1 MTIAS
6 PSPVEEAL
14 GHLGAALMQAAPSDD
29 QIIMDHVRNAH
40 AILLNLFREELKAE
54 RRAAA

>member
-1 MTIAS
+1 MSIAS

-14 GHLGAALMQAAPSDD
+14 SHLGAALMQTVPSDD
-29 QIIMDHVRNAH
+29 QIIMDHVRAAH
-40 AILLNLFREELKAE
+40 AVLLNLFREELKAE